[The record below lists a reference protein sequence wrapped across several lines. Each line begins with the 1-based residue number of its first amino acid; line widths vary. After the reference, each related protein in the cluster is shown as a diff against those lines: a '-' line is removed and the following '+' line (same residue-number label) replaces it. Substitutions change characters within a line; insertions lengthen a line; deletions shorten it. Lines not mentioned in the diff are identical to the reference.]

1 MKTQVRPRRDFQA
14 LEQRR
19 QQAAKLFRAGETLA
33 FVARALHASRQSASR
48 WYQAW
53 KRGGLP
59 ALRAAGR
66 AGRKPKLNLR
76 QLQQVAHLLCQGAR
90 AHGFGTDLWTLP
102 RVAAVIE
109 RQTGV
114 RYHPGHVWKI
124 LGAMN
129 WSLQRP
135 ARQARERNE
144 EGVRQW
150 VAERWPVVK
159 KTLGAEKPGLSS
171 KTRVAS
177 PNAPRSDALGR
188 RAVRRQP

>member
-1 MKTQVRPRRDFQA
+1 MKTQVRPRRDFQV

-177 PNAPRSDALGR
+177 PNAPRSDAPGC